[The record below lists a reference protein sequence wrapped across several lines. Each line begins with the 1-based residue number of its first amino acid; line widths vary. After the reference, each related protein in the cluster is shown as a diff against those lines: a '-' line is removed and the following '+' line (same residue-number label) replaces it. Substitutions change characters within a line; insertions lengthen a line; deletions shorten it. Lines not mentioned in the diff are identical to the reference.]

1 MPHRSNQ
8 RWIEAHHTAGF
19 ITRVWVW
26 TLGLVAAL
34 CAFFAFIWYAIPA
47 FFFWLIFSVLLGG

>member
-8 RWIEAHHTAGF
+8 RWIEAHHQAGF
-19 ITRVWVW
+19 IVRVWMW

-34 CAFFAFIWYAIPA
+34 CAFLAFIWYALPPL
-47 FFFWLIFSVLLGG
+47 FFWLIFGG